1 MTPKHLK
8 VFLDGTE
15 YDVEVEAVDEF
26 GIEAV
31 VNGRRYKVEFED
43 LDAVMPSAR
52 PVATSPAAASAPAG
66 AAGGPLR
73 APMPGDIVQVLVKAG
88 DTITAGQDLL
98 VLEAMKMKN
107 VIRSPRAGV
116 VAAVEVASGQSVAHS
131 DVLVRFEE

>member
-1 MTPKHLK
+1 MTAKHLK

-43 LDAVMPSAR
+43 LDAVAPSAR
-52 PVATSPAAASAPAG
+52 PGAVTPATSVPSGAAS
-66 AAGGPLR
+66 GPLR

-88 DTITAGQDLL
+88 DAVEVGQDLL

-107 VIRSPRAGV
+107 VIRAPRAGV